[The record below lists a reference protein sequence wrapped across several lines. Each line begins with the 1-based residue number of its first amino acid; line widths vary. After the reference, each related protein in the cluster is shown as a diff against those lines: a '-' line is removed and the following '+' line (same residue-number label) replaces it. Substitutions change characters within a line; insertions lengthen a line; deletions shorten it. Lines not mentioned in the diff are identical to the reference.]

1 MWTEEELMESET
13 RKLKTLA
20 LYFHRLQLKG
30 EASLGFSLLTKE
42 DYDEFK
48 SCACNWV
55 GMDLGF
61 QN

>member
-1 MWTEEELMESET
+1 MEDLRANKSEII
-13 RKLKTLA
+13 KLETLT

-30 EASLGFSLLTKE
+30 EASLGFSYLDKE

-48 SCACNWV
+48 SCPRNWV
-55 GMDLGF
+55 GMDLRF